1 MHDPEVLVA
10 VKVHVTGSP
19 DPGVAVMVT
28 VAPISN
34 PDPMFIVGVSSAVLL
49 SVELLPRSEAV
60 ARSGVP
66 GAPNGVTLTEL
77 EATESP
83 ALFTAFIVTEEYVVP
98 FVKPEI
104 VKGDVVDDGLSA
116 VYVLPLVEYL

>member
-1 MHDPEVLVA
+1 VHDPEVLVA
-10 VKVHVTGSP
+10 VKGHVTGLP

-28 VAPISN
+28 VAPTSN
-34 PDPMFIVGVSSAVLL
+34 PDPIFIVGVSSAVLL

-83 ALFTAFIVTEEYVVP
+83 ALFTAFIVTEYVVP

>member
-10 VKVHVTGSP
+10 IMMQVTGLP

-28 VAPISN
+28 VAPTSK

-83 ALFTAFIVTEEYVVP
+83 ALFTAFIVTEYVVP

-104 VKGDVVDDGLSA
+104 VKGGVVDEGLNA
-116 VYVLPLVEYL
+116 VYVLPSVEYL

>member
-1 MHDPEVLVA
+1 VLVA
-10 VKVHVTGSP
+10 VKVHVTGLP

-28 VAPISN
+28 VAPTSN
-34 PDPMFIVGVSSAVLL
+34 PDPIFIVGVSSAVLL

-60 ARSGVP
+60 SRSGIP
-66 GAPNGVTLTEL
+66 GAPNGVTITKL

-83 ALFTAFIVTEEYVVP
+83 ALFTAFIVTEYGVP

-104 VKGDVVDDGLSA
+104 VKGDVVDEGLSA
-116 VYVLPLVEYL
+116 VSALPLVEYL

>member
-1 MHDPEVLVA
+1 M
-10 VKVHVTGSP
+10 P
-19 DPGVAVMVT
+19 DPGVAVKVT
-28 VAPISN
+28 VAPFNN
-34 PDPMFIVGVSSAVLL
+34 PDPMAIVGVSSAVLL
-49 SVELLPRSEAV
+49 SVELLPRSEV
-60 ARSGVP
+60 LARSGVP

-83 ALFTAFIVTEEYVVP
+83 ALLTAFIVTEYVVP

-116 VYVLPLVEYL
+116 V